1 MNQVKTAGLLTA
13 MTLLLLGIGYWLGRE
28 QGMVLAFLFAV
39 VLNFGS
45 YWFSDRMV
53 LAMYNA
59 QPVTADQA
67 PQLYGIV
74 ADLCRRAN
82 LPMPMLYIIPD
93 TTPNAFATGRD
104 PEHAAVAVNQGLL
117 QLLDANEVAGVIA
130 HELSHVR
137 NRDTLISAI
146 AATIAGA
153 IMMLARMAQFA
164 ALFGGYDDRRREG
177 GNPIALLATIILAPL
192 AAMVLHLWISR
203 TREYQADRTG
213 AEISGQPL
221 ALASALRK
229 LEAANQARPM
239 VDARPSTAHLFIVNP
254 LSRQWL
260 AGLFSTHPPLQERIA
275 RLEALAQEM
284 GQAAH
289 SSWQHRTA

>member
-1 MNQVKTAGLLTA
+1 

-28 QGMVLAFLFAV
+28 QGMILAFLFAV

-45 YWFSDRMV
+45 YWFSDRIV

-82 LPMPMLYIIPD
+82 LPMPKLYIIPD
-93 TTPNAFATGRD
+93 PTPNAFATGRD

-117 QLLDANEVAGVIA
+117 QLLDSNEVAGVIA

-177 GNPIALLATIILAPL
+177 GNPIVLLATIIVAPV
-192 AAMVLHLWISR
+192 AAMILQLWISR

-213 AEISGQPL
+213 AEISGHPL

-229 LEAANQARPM
+229 LEMANQARPM
-239 VDARPSTAHLFIVNP
+239 ADARPSTAHLFIVNP
-254 LSRQWL
+254 LRGQWL

-275 RLEALAQEM
+275 RLEAQAQEM

-289 SSWQHRTA
+289 STWQRRTA